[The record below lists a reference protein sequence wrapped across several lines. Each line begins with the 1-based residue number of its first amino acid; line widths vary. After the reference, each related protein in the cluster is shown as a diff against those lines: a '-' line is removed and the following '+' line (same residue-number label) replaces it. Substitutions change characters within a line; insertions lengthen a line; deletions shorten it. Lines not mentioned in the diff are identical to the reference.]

1 MAMKILSIDGG
12 GIKGLFSA
20 AFLAGLEE
28 RFNIQ
33 VGDCFDLIAGTSTGG
48 ILALALAARIPATQV
63 VDFYK
68 EWGPK
73 IFTPKFSGFRFIKR
87 ARFSKYGDENLK
99 SAVQRIF
106 EKRKMKDI
114 YAAKNP
120 VALCIASI
128 NAITGAPWVF
138 KTPHNTKLGRDN
150 EYYLWEV
157 AMATSAA
164 PIYFPLARINIPG
177 SSASNLFVD
186 GGLWANNPSEVAL
199 TEALTYLKAKLE
211 DIYLYSLGNVRS
223 NTTFNSDTIIQKG
236 ILLWREKVVNLTLE
250 TQAFAIHNQVRLL
263 FESFGLSSHYTR
275 IEHKI
280 TSDTHQRLKKLDCAT
295 EANLNDL
302 EVYGRNRADL
312 EGVKSETI
320 KIFKTGDLRNG

>member
-1 MAMKILSIDGG
+1 MKILSIDGG

-28 RFNIQ
+28 RFNKQ

-48 ILALALAARIPATQV
+48 ILALALAARIPAKQI

-73 IFTPKFSGFRFIKR
+73 IFIPKFRGFRFIKR
-87 ARFSKYGDENLK
+87 ARFSKYDDENLK
-99 SAVQRIF
+99 SAVRGVF

-120 VALCIASI
+120 VALCIPSI
-128 NAITGAPWVF
+128 NALTGDPCVF
-138 KTPHNTKLGRDN
+138 KTQHNTKLGRDN

-164 PIYFPLARINIPG
+164 PTYFPLARINIHG

-211 DIYLYSLGNVRS
+211 DIDLYSLGNIRS
-223 NTTFNSDTIIQKG
+223 NTTFNSDTVTQKG
-236 ILLWREKVVNLTLE
+236 IMLWREKVVNLTLE
-250 TQAFAIHNQVRLL
+250 TQAVAIHNQMRLL

-275 IEHKI
+275 IEQEI
-280 TSDTHQRLKKLDCAT
+280 SSPTHQHLKELDCAT
-295 EANLNDL
+295 EANINDL
-302 EVYGRNRADL
+302 EVYGRNKADL

-320 KIFKTGDLRNG
+320 NIFKTGGLRNG